1 MISKSVRDSGMNK
14 RNRLSVLFNRN
25 MIILYLILLAAL
37 LVRIIGLDWYLPH
50 TYELDEYYTIR
61 KSLEILK
68 HSSLDPGS
76 FMWPSLYFY
85 IQAIGYGL
93 YYLWRVL
100 IESIQSLPLQ
110 SLMNNLTQTEI
121 FLVGRFTTVL
131 YGVGT
136 VLLVYFI
143 GQRMYSRKVGLLSSL
158 FLAFTL
164 LHVRYSRLIRP
175 DVPMAFFIT
184 LSFLCTYLIYERGKV
199 RDYLLATIFAG
210 FSIATKYTGAV
221 LIVPIFLAHLFR
233 GLKEKKTLFSIFF
246 NKKVLLI
253 LLFIAG
259 GFFIAFPYGLLR
271 PHYLFI
277 TIKGWLRGLNKVTAN
292 NQGEMSSWLYYIM
305 GALNYGMGQP
315 LEIFSLAAVVYAV
328 FRHRKKDILLISFPL
343 VYYLI
348 MGSFLRHFGR
358 YILPVVP
365 FLVIAAAMFL
375 VEIASKISSLK
386 PRQNFIIVGLTLAI
400 ILFPGIRVIRYVE
413 LMTEKGTGLQAEEW
427 IEKNISREKKIVCET
442 YSPPLSGYT
451 KLGGGPG
458 FKVGHHP
465 LDYYKKERF
474 DYIIINNFSYDRYL
488 NTRLK
493 RFEGFKR
500 NYEEIEAKCELVK
513 QFDPPPFSP
522 YNPNPVIKIYRIKY
536 EQP

>member
-1 MISKSVRDSGMNK
+1 MNK
-14 RNRLSVLFNRN
+14 GNRLSVLMNKN

-50 TYELDEYYTIR
+50 TYELDEYWTIER
-61 KSLEILK
+61 SFGVLE
-68 HSSLDPGS
+68 HGSLDTGS
-76 FMWPSLYFY
+76 FLWPSLYMY
-85 IQAIGYGL
+85 IQAIAYGL

-100 IESIQSLPLQ
+100 TESIRSL
-110 SLMNNLTQTEI
+110 SLSGLAQNLTQTEI

-131 YGVGT
+131 YGLGT

-143 GQRMYSRKVGLLSSL
+143 GERMYSKKVGFLSSL

-175 DVPMAFFIT
+175 DVPMTFFIT
-184 LSFLCTYLIYERGKV
+184 LSFLCTYLIYERDKI

-210 FSIATKYTGAV
+210 FSIATKYTGV
-221 LIVPIFLAHLFR
+221 ILVVPIFLAHLFR
-233 GLKEKKTLFSIFF
+233 GLKEKRSLFSIFF

-253 LLFIAG
+253 LLFITI
-259 GFFIAFPYGLLR
+259 GFFIAFPSGLLQFSR
-271 PHYLFI
+271 LLRNI
-277 TIKGWLRGLNKVTAN
+277 RGWLEGLNGVTAN
-292 NQGEMSSWLYYIM
+292 NQGEISSWLYYII

-315 LEIFSLAAVVYAV
+315 LEIFSLAAVIYAI

-343 VYYLI
+343 AYYLI
-348 MGSFLRHFGR
+348 MGSFLRHFDR

-365 FLVIAAAMFL
+365 FLVITAAMFL
-375 VEIASKISSLK
+375 VEIASKISSSK
-386 PRQNFIIVGLTLAI
+386 PRQNLIIIGLALAI
-400 ILFPGIRVIRYVE
+400 ILFPAIRVIRYVD
-413 LMTEKGTGLQAEEW
+413 LMTQKGTGLQAKEW
-427 IEKNISREKKIVCET
+427 IEENIPQGKKIVCET
-442 YSPPLSGYT
+442 YSPPISGYI
-451 KLGGGPG
+451 KLGGGSG

-493 RFEGFKR
+493 RFEGIKH

-536 EQP
+536 EQS